1 MNTQEI
7 IAETK
12 KWVICL
18 ILSCAILY
26 VVLLLLPGCAVTPG
40 YPEPTTVVTPVRYI
54 SPRCAEVEPEIP
66 EMRAWC
72 NATMIPP
79 SRQREACRMV
89 EDYERDCL

>member
-1 MNTQEI
+1 MNVQNTIREI
-7 IAETK
+7 K
-12 KWVICL
+12 KWAAFLLLSYL
-18 ILSCAILY
+18 ILCAL
-26 VVLLLLPGCAVTPG
+26 VWLLPGCAVTPG
-40 YPEPTTVVTPVRYI
+40 YPEPTTVVTPVRQI
-54 SPRCAEVEPEIP
+54 SPRCTEVEPEIP